1 VELTHARHQL
11 LAEAQG
17 RRDADA
23 ALAKVWNH
31 FAKKSQPVTTFY
43 LSSDRSLNIISVFSD
58 GGEVLPC
65 F

>member
-31 FAKKSQPVTTFY
+31 FAKKANRLLLF
-43 LSSDRSLNIISVFSD
+43 I
-58 GGEVLPC
+58 
-65 F
+65 